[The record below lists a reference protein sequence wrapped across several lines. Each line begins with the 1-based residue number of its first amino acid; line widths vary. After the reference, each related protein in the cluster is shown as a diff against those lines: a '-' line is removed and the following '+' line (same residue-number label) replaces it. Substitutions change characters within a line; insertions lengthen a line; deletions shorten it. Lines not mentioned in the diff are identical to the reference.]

1 MSKPSTIAIDGPV
14 ASGKSTIGR
23 LIAQRLGY
31 RFIDTGAMYRAITW
45 QAIRLNVDPQDE
57 DALHQL
63 AAETKI
69 EFRDSSNDDAKVTVN
84 GRDVT
89 EELRNEEVERDVSIV
104 SKAAKVRQVLVQEQ
118 QSLAQVGKI
127 VMAGRDIG
135 TTVLPKADL
144 KVYLNASVEER
155 ARRRY
160 MEIKESGDEADHDSI
175 LADLVRRDEIDS
187 KRAVSPLQPASDAR
201 LLDTNALS
209 IEQVVLKIMDMV
221 GEG

>member
-23 LIAQRLGY
+23 LLARRLGY
-31 RFIDTGAMYRAITW
+31 RFIDTGAMYRALTW

-57 DALHQL
+57 DALQDL
-63 AAETKI
+63 AEETKI
-69 EFRDSSNDDAKVTVN
+69 EFTDSSSEDSTVTVN

-89 EELRNEEVERDVSIV
+89 VELRNEEVERDVSIV
-104 SKAAKVRQVLVQEQ
+104 SKAAKVREVLVQEQ

-135 TTVLPKADL
+135 TTVLPQADL

-160 MEIKESGDEADHDSI
+160 LEIKESGDEADHDSI

-187 KRAVSPLQPASDAR
+187 NRAVSPLQPASDAR
-201 LLDTNALS
+201 LLDTDALS
-209 IEQVVLKIMDMV
+209 VEQVVLNIMDMV